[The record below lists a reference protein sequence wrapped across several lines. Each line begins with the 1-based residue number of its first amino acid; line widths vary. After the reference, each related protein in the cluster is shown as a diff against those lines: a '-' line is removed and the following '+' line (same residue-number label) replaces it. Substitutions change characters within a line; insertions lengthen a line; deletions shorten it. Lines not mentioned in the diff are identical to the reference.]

1 MDLRRRFPNVALA
14 AKSLVRRLLGR
25 VGKAEQVRTTP
36 KCEAARGPKVREL
49 RCLPRHLSPPD
60 AFLDRAV

>member
-1 MDLRRRFPNVALA
+1 VDLRRQFSDVALA
-14 AKSLVRRLLGR
+14 AKSLVGRLLGR
-25 VGKAEQVRTTP
+25 VGKAEQVPTKP
-36 KCEAARGPKVREL
+36 NGEAARGPKVREL